1 MRANQFQEAK
11 DRFTEATYFVK
22 YPITW
27 NTWMTIDD
35 ELKCAALYVNFYD
48 QIIFAWQNC
57 RTYFLEDEECI
68 SIIMQYLMKNVE
80 KIKNDPNR
88 YTQGYIYTVAFR
100 SLQGIRR
107 VGGTKRYY
115 DTYQSRYIDT
125 KDGEVDLLDT
135 LADVNDCF
143 KNLQMQ
149 KAIMNM
155 DDDMKALI
163 SHLVFGTR
171 LDAKIRRREDTMIE
185 TLRTQFAEF
194 TDADTTMYT
203 QKQKVMKF
211 GDIYKDDD
219 NIESAVC
226 TMSDGESAVYYGEK
240 QIIHG
245 TRQINIVFFGSKK
258 DYVVPLKVAK
268 ELIVTDVEL
277 YS

>member
-27 NTWMTIDD
+27 DVWMTIDD
-35 ELKCAALYVNFYD
+35 ELKCAALYVNFYE

-80 KIKNDPNR
+80 KIKAEPKR

-100 SLQGIRR
+100 CLQGIRR
-107 VGGTKRYY
+107 VDGTKRYY

-125 KDGEVDLLDT
+125 EDGELDLLDT
-135 LADVNDCF
+135 LVDVTDCF
-143 KNLQMQ
+143 KTMRMQ
-149 KAIMNM
+149 RTIMGM

-171 LDAKIRRREDTMIE
+171 INSKIKKKEDDMIDM
-185 TLRTQFAEF
+185 LRSQFAEY
-194 TDADTTMYT
+194 TDADTSMYT
-203 QKQKVMKF
+203 QPKPRKF

-240 QIIHG
+240 HIIHS
-245 TRQINIVFFGSKK
+245 TRQVSIVFFGSKK
-258 DYVVPLKVAK
+258 DYVVPLKIAK
-268 ELIVTDVEL
+268 ELIVTDVEY